1 MKVTE
6 ETFSFYKEKEPKR
19 QLPIER
25 KWVKYLFLTV
35 NQTFC
40 QEQ

>member
-19 QLPIER
+19 QLLFER
-25 KWVKYLFLTV
+25 KWVKYLFLIG
-35 NQTFC
+35 NQTIY
-40 QEQ
+40 